1 MRPRNIFWGEQFR
14 RPDEEDIWEELKKM
28 ITNPPTEEEPKIEK
42 EPYLTLEELG
52 FEVPEEESFAGKK
65 YNRPM
70 RLQGEVNKI
79 HYPNPYDA
87 IQNNLDLSP
96 EEKGVKIK
104 ELSNEIESQI
114 NREHVI
120 NKNLPDFKTQ
130 IKNGLQK
137 EPRYDYVRNDINK
150 FNIIENSKNG
160 KTYEYQIANDKING
174 NKFYMVKDI
183 SRKNSSLTNWDQHPA
198 SRKNSNT
205 IIPPTTQNL
214 NPSQEAIQKP
224 LSHNDWLEWL
234 KRKRK
239 NIGW

>member
-28 ITNPPTEEEPKIEK
+28 ITNPPTEEEIRLKKQQDQEWINSILDKAFPNEPKIEK

-120 NKNLPDFKTQ
+120 NQAKNYGGAALEIGSAFVPGYGGAKLSGTIAKKLAPKMGRKIAQEIATGTLKGASSGTVEGLGRGLRESENPLKT
-130 IKNGLQK
+130 
-137 EPRYDYVRNDINK
+137 
-150 FNIIENSKNG
+150 
-160 KTYEYQIANDKING
+160 A
-174 NKFYMVKDI
+174 
-183 SRKNSSLTNWDQHPA
+183 
-198 SRKNSNT
+198 
-205 IIPPTTQNL
+205 
-214 NPSQEAIQKP
+214 
-224 LSHNDWLEWL
+224 
-234 KRKRK
+234 
-239 NIGW
+239 